1 MTCSWLQ
8 FHQKLIFNNMSENK
22 KKYAIPL
29 MQAKA
34 CASGTANILEYLSLN
49 KGKLFRLFVFHAMP
63 EQIALYNGNL
73 PADLLRI
80 YNTRQVQPTGS
91 YKHADKSI
99 QLPKTEALRLRYSSL
114 QRL

>member
-80 YNTRQVQPTGS
+80 PIPGKFQPTGS
-91 YKHADKSI
+91 YNHTDKSG
-99 QLPKTEALRLRYSSL
+99 QLPKTETLRLRCS
-114 QRL
+114 